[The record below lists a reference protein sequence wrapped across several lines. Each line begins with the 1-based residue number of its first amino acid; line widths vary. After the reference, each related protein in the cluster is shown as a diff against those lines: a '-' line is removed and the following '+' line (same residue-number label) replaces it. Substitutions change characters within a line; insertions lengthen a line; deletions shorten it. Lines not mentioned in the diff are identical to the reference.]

1 MQAQH
6 EESNHMDTTT
16 LVMLAVAI
24 ILLIVAF
31 LRERTLP
38 VDGLQVAGRTLWR
51 NLPLLLLGFVI
62 AGVVQVLVPREVIS
76 RWLGSQAG
84 VQGILI
90 ASVAGGLMP
99 GPPYAVFPM
108 AGMMYASGAGL
119 GAVVSFVAAWSLWSV
134 TRLPVEIA
142 LIDPKVALVRYGI
155 TFLVPPLAGLLANLL
170 AGIV

>member
-1 MQAQH
+1 
-6 EESNHMDTTT
+6 MDTTT
-16 LVMLAVAI
+16 LVMLAAAI

-62 AGVVQVLVPREVIS
+62 AGVMQVLVPREVIS

-84 VQGILI
+84 VKGILI

-99 GPPYAVFPM
+99 GPPHAVFPM
-108 AGMMYASGAGL
+108 VGSMYSSGAGV

-134 TRLPVEIA
+134 SRLPLEIA
-142 LIDPKVALVRYGI
+142 LVDPKVALIRYGI

-170 AGIV
+170 AGFV